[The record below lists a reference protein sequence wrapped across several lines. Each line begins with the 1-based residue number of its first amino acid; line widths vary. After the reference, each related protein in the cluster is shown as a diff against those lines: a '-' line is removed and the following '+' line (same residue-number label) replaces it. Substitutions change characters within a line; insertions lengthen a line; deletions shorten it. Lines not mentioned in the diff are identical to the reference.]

1 MLDTSSRERSQN
13 HGVTWNNKTNK
24 IMKKKAFNRKITFN
38 RQDQCYYQKEANIH
52 NNKAKKKKNL
62 TCWMLL
68 RHYVALP
75 PSWRKLEKE
84 EMGFLLQVWTKQ
96 KQNHKM
102 KNLVAG
108 NSTKNKSKN
117 WKWGY
122 KTQTTKMKKKE
133 TKQKKQVGENGRN
146 ESRLQDGR
154 RLQKKTRVTLKMTKH

>member
-1 MLDTSSRERSQN
+1 MNLKEGFCIFIDTVHYFVFCLHPSKPFGRMVAPSLCWCADTS
-13 HGVTWNNKTNK
+13 
-24 IMKKKAFNRKITFN
+24 
-38 RQDQCYYQKEANIH
+38 QCQYVGYFLTEEV
-52 NNKAKKKKNL
+52 AKPWSN
-62 TCWMLL
+62 CWMLL
-68 RHYVALP
+68 RRHVALP

-154 RLQKKTRVTLKMTKH
+154 RLQKKARVTLKMTKH